1 MEVISPLKDLVRKLR
16 DKSAVPQ
23 KLGAY
28 QKRYSGS
35 YPAAGTGT
43 LTDGYRGGLTYGDGR
58 WQGFLADVDVLI
70 DLDTVCNLNYVS
82 ANFMQLTGPGV
93 YMPRYV
99 VVSVS
104 EDGVH
109 FQEVARIENQ
119 VPSGEKSLVIRDFT
133 TRFRARGRYVKFF
146 AKRQN
151 GFQFIDEIVVY

>member
-1 MEVISPLKDLVRKLR
+1 MDYHRAIGKKVT
-16 DKSAVPQ
+16 
-23 KLGAY
+23 Y